1 MVSLKVVC
9 GHRIEVQDPI
19 QEARF
24 LRLVVGRRRRENE
37 GVDSAMRGFVNVI
50 LMFVTQAQ

>member
-1 MVSLKVVC
+1 MC